1 MLTDNKQLEED
12 YFALSSTRREVLA
25 GAVKLL
31 LKQQNNPASVS
42 AEDWAFLDKLKDPA
56 ERAKCVSILRGED
69 NAFSD

>member
-1 MLTDNKQLEED
+1 MSDRQLEAD
-12 YFALSSTRREVLA
+12 YYALSPIRREVFA

-31 LKQQNNPASVS
+31 LKRQNDPDSVT

-56 ERAKCVSILRGED
+56 ERAKCVSILKGED

>member
-1 MLTDNKQLEED
+1 MNAADKQLEAD
-12 YFALSSTRREVLA
+12 YSALSPSHKEVLV
-25 GAVKLL
+25 GAAKLL
-31 LKQQNNPASVS
+31 LKQQNNPASVT